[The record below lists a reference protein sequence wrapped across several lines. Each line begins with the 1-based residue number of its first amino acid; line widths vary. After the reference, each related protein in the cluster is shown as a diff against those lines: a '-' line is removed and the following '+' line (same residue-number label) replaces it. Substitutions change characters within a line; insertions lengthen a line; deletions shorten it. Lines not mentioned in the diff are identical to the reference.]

1 MLGKSLFSLEE
12 RIEIVQLYYSR
23 KLTIGEINRKYGKV
37 SKNLL
42 CAWKKKYHID
52 GSYPQKKLP
61 LPTESIL
68 EEPMKD
74 SVETKQST
82 PETEKLLS
90 RIARLEKELKWE
102 KMRTQALETLIDVAE
117 ENGLKVR
124 KKSGAKQ

>member
-1 MLGKSLFSLEE
+1 ME
-12 RIEIVQLYYSR
+12 
-23 KLTIGEINRKYGKV
+23 
-37 SKNLL
+37 
-42 CAWKKKYHID
+42 KKIHID

>member
-1 MLGKSLFSLEE
+1 MLGKSRFTLEE

-23 KLTIGEINRKYGKV
+23 KLTIGEITRKYGIV

-42 CAWKKKYHID
+42 CAWKKRYHVD
-52 GSYPQKKLP
+52 VSYPQKKLP
-61 LPTESIL
+61 LPPETML
-68 EEPMKD
+68 EDPMKD
-74 SVETKQST
+74 SAKTENVT

-90 RIARLEKELKWE
+90 RIAQLEKELKWE
-102 KMRTQALETLIDVAE
+102 KMRAHALETLIDVAE

>member
-1 MLGKSLFSLEE
+1 M
-12 RIEIVQLYYSR
+12 
-23 KLTIGEINRKYGKV
+23 
-37 SKNLL
+37 
-42 CAWKKKYHID
+42 WKKRYHVD

-68 EEPMKD
+68 EEPMND
-74 SVETKQST
+74 SVETKKST
-82 PETEKLLS
+82 SETEKLLS
-90 RIARLEKELKWE
+90 RIAQLEKELKWE